1 MGEKRQQDRIRYNK
15 SNILETAKQ
24 LFTEKGI
31 EQTTMADIAK
41 TADYSKSTIYVYF
54 KSKEEIYH
62 HIILEYM
69 ITLRNGLEECVEKYT
84 GAIERYYGICNVLME
99 LHDSNPLFFE
109 GLLEKIEV
117 SDEAMANE
125 PVLREIHTVGEEV
138 NMIIETFIQ
147 NGITEK
153 VIRSDINII
162 PTVFVMWASICENII
177 MAENKKEYFMSR
189 IQMSKKEYLKY
200 SFETLLQSLL
210 IK

>member
-15 SNILETAKQ
+15 SNILDTAKQ

-69 ITLRNGLEECVEKYT
+69 ITLRDGLKECLGKYT
-84 GAIERYYGICNVLME
+84 GAIECYYEICNVLME

-109 GLLEKIEV
+109 GLLARIEM
-117 SDEAMANE
+117 SEDAIANE
-125 PVLREIHTVGEEV
+125 PVLGEIYTVGEDV
-138 NMIIETFIQ
+138 NGIIETFIQ
-147 NGITEK
+147 NGIAEK
-153 VIRSDINII
+153 VIRSDIKII
-162 PTVFVMWASICENII
+162 PTVFMMWASICENII
-177 MAENKKEYFMSR
+177 IAENKKEYFASR
-189 IQMSKKEYLKY
+189 MQMSKQEYLKY
-200 SFETLLQSLL
+200 SFETLLQSIL

>member
-24 LFTEKGI
+24 LFTERGI

-69 ITLRNGLEECVEKYT
+69 NTLRDGLRKCLCKYT
-84 GAIERYYGICNVLME
+84 GAIERYYGICNVLVE

-109 GLLEKIEV
+109 GLLTKIEV
-117 SDEAMANE
+117 SEDAIANE
-125 PVLREIHTVGEEV
+125 PVLGEIYTVGEEM
-138 NMIIETFIQ
+138 NEIIETFIQ
-147 NGITEK
+147 DGIDEK
-153 VIRSDINII
+153 VIRSDIKII
-162 PTVFVMWASICENII
+162 PTVFMMWASICENII
-177 MAENKKEYFMSR
+177 MAENKQEYLAYRM
-189 IQMSKKEYLKY
+189 QMSKKEYLDY
-200 SFETLLQSLL
+200 SFKTLLQSVL